1 MNQINR
7 MNFFEMHGI
16 NEIPSMRLNGN
27 ISINEQNTN
36 IKSFKDTFGEMIS
49 EMNEVTNKPEQVA
62 AAAMQGK
69 ADIHE
74 VMSAIAQSEL
84 TVQAATTITG
94 KILQTYEKI
103 MQIQI

>member
-7 MNFFEMHGI
+7 INFFEMNGI
-16 NEIPSMRLNGN
+16 EELPKMGLNGN
-27 ISINEQNTN
+27 ISINSNENN
-36 IKSFKDTFGEMIS
+36 IPSFKETFGNMLSAI
-49 EMNEVTNKPEQVA
+49 NETTNKPQQVA

>member
-1 MNQINR
+1 MNRINDV
-7 MNFFEMHGI
+7 NFFKMNKIEPMQGSI
-16 NEIPSMRLNGN
+16 SMNVNEN
-27 ISINEQNTN
+27 QNV
-36 IKSFKDTFGEMIS
+36 KSFKDVVSDMMVEL
-49 EMNEVTNKPEQVA
+49 NNVTNKPNEMTQL
-62 AAAMQGK
+62 AMEGK

-74 VMSAIAQSEL
+74 VMAAVAQSEL

>member
-1 MNQINR
+1 MNRINR
-7 MNFFEMHGI
+7 VDFFQMNNIDPIHLNGGVSINAENNDVKSFKQVVGEMMGEI
-16 NEIPSMRLNGN
+16 NEI
-27 ISINEQNTN
+27 
-36 IKSFKDTFGEMIS
+36 
-49 EMNEVTNKPEQVA
+49 TNKPEQMA
-62 AAAMQGK
+62 NAAMQGK
-69 ADIHE
+69 ADIHD

>member
-1 MNQINR
+1 MNNLNKV
-7 MNFFEMHGI
+7 NFFKMNSIEPMK
-16 NEIPSMRLNGN
+16 LNGN
-27 ISINEQNTN
+27 ISLNSEETQGV
-36 IKSFKDTFGEMIS
+36 SFKETIGNLMS
-49 EMNEVTNKPEQVA
+49 ELNEVTNKPQIIASE
-62 AAAMQGK
+62 AMQGR
-69 ADIHE
+69 ADIHD

>member
-1 MNQINR
+1 MNHINQV
-7 MNFFEMHGI
+7 NFFKMQNI
-16 NEIPSMRLNGN
+16 SEITSMQLNGN
-27 ISINEQNTN
+27 ISLNNEEMNVKT
-36 IKSFKDTFGEMIS
+36 FKDVMGDMMTQI
-49 EMNEVTNKPEQVA
+49 NEVTNKPEQLT

>member
-7 MNFFEMHGI
+7 VNFFEMNGI
-16 NEIPSMRLNGN
+16 DELPKMQLNGN
-27 ISINEQNTN
+27 ISINSDDKN
-36 IKSFKDTFGEMIS
+36 IPSFKETFGNMLNAI
-49 EMNEVTNKPEQVA
+49 NETTNKPSELA
-62 AAAMQGK
+62 EAAMQGK

-74 VMSAIAQSEL
+74 VMAAIAQSEL
-84 TVQAATTITG
+84 TVQTATTVTG

>member
-1 MNQINR
+1 MNHINQV
-7 MNFFEMHGI
+7 NFFKMKDI
-16 NEIPSMRLNGN
+16 NSIPSMQLNGN
-27 ISINEQNTN
+27 ISLNAQEVNS
-36 IKSFKDTFGEMIS
+36 KSFKDVMGDMMVQI
-49 EMNEVTNKPEQVA
+49 NETTNKPEQLA
-62 AAAMQGK
+62 NAAMQGK

-74 VMSAIAQSEL
+74 VMAAIAQSEL

>member
-1 MNQINR
+1 MNNINKI
-7 MNFFEMHGI
+7 NFFRNQPQEM
-16 NEIPSMRLNGN
+16 MKLNGN
-27 ISINEQNTN
+27 ISLNSDETN
-36 IKSFKDTFGEMIS
+36 IKSFKDTIGEMIVQ
-49 EMNEVTNKPEQVA
+49 MNETTNKPQELMKE
-62 AAAMQGK
+62 AMQGN
-69 ADIHE
+69 ADIHD